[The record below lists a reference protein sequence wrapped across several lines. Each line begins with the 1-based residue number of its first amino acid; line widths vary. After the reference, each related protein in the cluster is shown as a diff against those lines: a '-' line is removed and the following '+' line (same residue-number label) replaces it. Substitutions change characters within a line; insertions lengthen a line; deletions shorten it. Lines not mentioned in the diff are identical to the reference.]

1 MSDPKQSNPIDE
13 EQVLPPSWAGLLAQ
27 TLVVPDSSGPSAQT
41 ANVIKQKVLQRIGA
55 ASGLSSTVTTNSLV
69 TSVMRDSPW
78 TTLNKKIQVKIVFED
93 DRTISWL
100 LKMLPGGL
108 LAPHDHADGVEECMV
123 LEGELSING
132 VQFKAGDYQVAHP
145 GSIHHQVATEKGA
158 LLFLKSPASRKKD
171 LVPA

>member
-1 MSDPKQSNPIDE
+1 MSNAKRNSPLDDD
-13 EQVLPPSWAGLLAQ
+13 QVLPPSWVGVFAQGLA
-27 TLVVPDSSGPSAQT
+27 VPEPSQLSAQ
-41 ANVIKQKVLQRIGA
+41 AADSIKQKVLQKIVVSSVSSSA
-55 ASGLSSTVTTNSLV
+55 AISNGLV

-78 TTLNKKIQVKIVFED
+78 TALNKKIQVKIVFED

-100 LKMLPGGL
+100 LRMLPGGL

-145 GSIHHQVATEKGA
+145 GSVHHQVATDKGA
-158 LLFLKSPASRKKD
+158 LLFLKSPVSRKKD
-171 LVPA
+171 LIPA